1 MNNEAAIS
9 GIITSVEFNHE
20 LLGEKFYIV
29 NISVDRLSNT
39 SDIIPVMVSDRVAI
53 ITEDNI
59 GDAVKI
65 FGQFRS
71 YNKHDEDKIRLVLFV
86 FASEVMFCDAV
97 DSLNE
102 ILLSGFVCKQPT
114 YRETP
119 FGRQISDVLLAV
131 NRPYGKSDYIPCIVW
146 GRNARFASNLNV
158 GEYVKVIGRI
168 QSREYVKED
177 QAHIVYEVSVSSIES
192 IAENVSY

>member
-1 MNNEAAIS
+1 MNNEATIS
-9 GIITSVEFNHE
+9 GIITSVKFNHE

-65 FGQFRS
+65 LGQFRS
-71 YNKHDEDKIRLVLFV
+71 YNRHDEDKIRLVLFV
-86 FASEVMFCDAV
+86 FASEVMFCDVV

-102 ILLSGFVCKQPT
+102 ISLIGFVCKQPT

-119 FGRQISDVLLAV
+119 FGRQISDVLIAV

-146 GRNARFASNLNV
+146 GRNAKFASNLFV
-158 GEYVKVIGRI
+158 GSYIRICGRI
-168 QSREYVKED
+168 QSREYVKD
-177 QAHIVYEVSVSSIES
+177 NRTHCVYEVSVSSIETIS
-192 IAENVSY
+192 ENIS